1 MAAVL
6 TISGEKELDELVAEA
21 EALGGELK
29 GVGAKRVIGR
39 AVANLLRSHFT
50 ALEFSAAHH
59 RTASALGAPRTGF
72 YSEAARGVQQPEID
86 ANGVVVAINKIGLA
100 LRYFGGIVRPV
111 RAKLLTIA
119 ARIEAYGKRASEFH
133 NLRLI
138 MFRRQGD
145 GRLRARAGPLPPSG
159 AGALVEREASVL
171 RGTKKAGTAKGD
183 SIGGLIYFWLVRQ
196 ATQKADPTVLPTDTE
211 IGNAAV
217 NAARSFVERLQ
228 LRKAAA

>member
-6 TISGEKELDELVAEA
+6 KVTGEGQLDELVAEA
-21 EALGGELK
+21 QALGGELK
-29 GVGAKRVIGR
+29 GFGAKRVIGR
-39 AVANLLRSHFT
+39 AIVNLLRAHFT
-50 ALEFSAAHH
+50 ALEFSPAHH

-72 YSEAARGVQQPEID
+72 YSEAARGVQQPQLD

-100 LRYFGGIVRPV
+100 LRYFGGVVVPRI
-111 RAKLLTIA
+111 AKLLTIP
-119 ARIEAYGKRASEFH
+119 ARTEAYGKRASEFN

-138 MFRRQGD
+138 MF
-145 GRLRARAGPLPPSG
+145 GPG

-171 RGTKKAGTAKGD
+171 RGSKKAGTAKGD

-196 ATQKADPTVLPTDTE
+196 ATQKADRTVLPSDAELGT
-211 IGNAAV
+211 AAV
-217 NAARSFVERLQ
+217 NAARSFVDRLR